1 MEAPIL
7 VYSWFMIDS
16 HCHLADKQFNRDLD
30 EVLLRAEEHG
40 VEGMVTIADT
50 LKESQ
55 KCLELAE
62 KYPQIFCT
70 VGVHPHHAKHWQNSD
85 LDRIR
90 SMVASSPKVKAIG
103 EIGLDYHY
111 DNSPRDVQCEVFRV
125 QLKLAKE
132 LDLPTVV
139 HCRNAIEDIKKI
151 ICEVKPRKLVLHC
164 CTEVWDDVEDLV
176 NDGYLLGFTGI
187 ATYPQAE
194 DIRTVIKNCPIEQM
208 MIETDSPY
216 LAPIPHRG
224 KRNEPAYVRQV
235 AILVCKLKG
244 IPLEEVDRVTTKN
257 TLDFYGI

>member
-1 MEAPIL
+1 
-7 VYSWFMIDS
+7 MIDS
-16 HCHLADKQFNRDLD
+16 HCHLADRKFSSDLD
-30 EVLLRAEEHG
+30 QVLLRAEEHG

-62 KYPQIFCT
+62 KYDPAHQDWCGTSQLFCT
-70 VGVHPHHAKHWQNSD
+70 VGVHPHHAKHWQSSD

-90 SMVASSPKVKAIG
+90 SMVAQSPKVKAIG

-125 QLKLAKE
+125 QLELAKE

-139 HCRNAIEDIKKI
+139 HCRNAIDDTKQI
-151 ICEVKPRKLVLHC
+151 INDVVPQKLVLHC
-164 CTEVWDDVEDLV
+164 CTEVWDDVEDLI
-176 NDGYLLGFTGI
+176 DSGYLLGFTGI

-194 DIRTVIKNCPIEQM
+194 DIRNVIKHCSIEQM
-208 MIETDSPY
+208 MIETDAPY
-216 LAPIPHRG
+216 LAPIPYRG

-235 AILVCKLKG
+235 AILVSKLKG
-244 IPLEEVDRVTTKN
+244 IDLEEVDRITTKN
-257 TLDFYGI
+257 TVEFYGI